1 MKRINP
7 WPLCLF
13 LFAGF
18 AGAQGI
24 LRCNMDHPGGDKEQ
38 SVMSVS
44 TAGEITGFT
53 WLYKRKCGG
62 SCDIQANTFQVV
74 RPDLMV
80 GRNGCQLMA
89 WRQGNNIT
97 LALSPA
103 TPQCQSYCTNQSAY
117 ESLLP
122 VNFDASGRGC
132 RM

>member
-1 MKRINP
+1 MQLRL
-7 WPLCLF
+7 WSLYLF
-13 LFAGF
+13 LACTS
-18 AGAQGI
+18 ASAQGI
-24 LRCNMDHPGGDKEQ
+24 LRCEMNHTTGDKEQ

-44 TAGEITGFT
+44 AAGEITGFT
-53 WLYKRKCGG
+53 WLYKRKRGG
-62 SCDIQANTFQVV
+62 SCDIQANTLQVV

-80 GRNGCQLMA
+80 GKNGCQMMT

-103 TPQCQSYCTNQSAY
+103 TPQCQSYCTNLSAY